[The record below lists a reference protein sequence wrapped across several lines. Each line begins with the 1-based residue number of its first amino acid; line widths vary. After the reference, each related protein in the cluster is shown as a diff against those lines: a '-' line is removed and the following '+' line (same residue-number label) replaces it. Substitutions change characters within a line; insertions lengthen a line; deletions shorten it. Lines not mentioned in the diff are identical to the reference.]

1 MQILNVT
8 TYDHS
13 SIKNLFI
20 RSLIHLLT
28 HSLIHPIIYSKS
40 HKLILRSIN
49 YLYPKTWTL
58 NTSVPNKIL
67 LYELNSCVF
76 NGSILLSR
84 KYLRI
89 TTCTV
94 LIRQLPQTYLKYE
107 IKNWISDINFWNKG
121 KKIRIL
127 VFKNTAGW
135 LN

>member
-1 MQILNVT
+1 MWRLMTIHQF
-8 TYDHS
+8 
-13 SIKNLFI
+13 KNLFI
-20 RSLIHLLT
+20 HSFIYLLT
-28 HSLIHPIIYSKS
+28 HSLIHSIIYSKS
-40 HKLILRSIN
+40 LKLILRSIN

-58 NTSVPNKIL
+58 NSRVPNKIL

-84 KYLRI
+84 KYFRI
-89 TTCTV
+89 TTV

-121 KKIRIL
+121 KKNRIL